1 MTYAQVLASA
11 KNKIDRF
18 DAELLLAYA
27 TKKDRQFFYTYP
39 DEKLS
44 DNEVVKFE
52 ELLQQRFSG
61 QPIAYILGE
70 QDFWK
75 FTFAVNEYTLI
86 PRPETELIIE
96 WCLGNLSQ
104 EKPLRILDLG
114 TGSGAI
120 AISLA
125 LELKNS
131 QVVAT
136 DKSTQALS
144 VAQKNALMLGAKN
157 IEFIESDWFES
168 VAGVYDVIISNP
180 PYIKAGDKHLS
191 EGDLRFE
198 PSSALV
204 SGSDGLADLEKI
216 IQHSS
221 EYLSE
226 SSVLILEHGYD
237 QADAVVSL
245 LKKTKCSVV
254 ESHQDYGNNNRMVV
268 AHYGNSS
275 CIK

>member
-1 MTYAQVLASA
+1 MTYAQILTAA

-18 DAELLLAYA
+18 DAELLLAFV

-39 DEKLS
+39 ETALTDVEC
-44 DNEVVKFE
+44 EKFE
-52 ELLQQRFSG
+52 ELVQQRVAG
-61 QPIAYILGE
+61 KPIAYILGE

-75 FTFAVNEYTLI
+75 YNFLVNEHTLI
-86 PRPETELIIE
+86 PRPETELIVE
-96 WCLGNLSQ
+96 WCVQHLEK

-125 LELKNS
+125 LEFERS
-131 QVVAT
+131 HVVAT

-144 VAQKNALMLGAKN
+144 VAQKNAAKLGAKN
-157 IEFIESDWFES
+157 IEFIESDWFTA
-168 VAGVYDVIISNP
+168 VTGHYHVIISNP
-180 PYIKAGDKHLS
+180 PYIKPGDKHLS

-204 SGSDGLADLEKI
+204 AEKNGLADLEKI
-216 IQHSS
+216 IQQAS
-221 EYLSE
+221 EYMFDDGI
-226 SSVLILEHGYD
+226 LILEHGYD
-237 QADAVVSL
+237 QADAVVDL
-245 LKKTKCSVV
+245 LQATQCSVV
-254 ESHQDYGNNNRMVV
+254 ESHRDYGNNNRMVV
-268 AHYGNSS
+268 AHYGNST